1 MKPACQSTRNFK
13 RIETDLC
20 SWRIR
25 NEIRTCGKDLSPDGA
40 TQLINIVMKK
50 IITSSVIIVFSLLVL
65 ASCNSK
71 TSNTPDITASSE
83 TVQVSKE
90 EKESIESKTESIP
103 VGSEVSLE
111 SGFSSELEVSSG
123 SEASSESAVSSEPA
137 SGREEKVHNFII
149 SEGTTLESRFAVPE
163 GYIRTEY
170 PEGSFGSFVRSYPM
184 KPDGSPVLLWT
195 KEPKGNQRDHVAVFD
210 MMVEDELD
218 VQQCADSVMRIY
230 AEYFRA
236 TGQYDRIR
244 FHFVSGFLCDYNS
257 YIQGNRVQVSGDD
270 VVWVQSQPA
279 EDSDS
284 VFNEYMKI
292 VCAYASTLSME
303 SESVSADLQDLQIG
317 DIFLKGG
324 SPGHVVMVADVC
336 ERDGRKAFLLAQGY
350 MPAQEF
356 HIVKNPLHENDPW
369 YYEEEVQY
377 PFRTQAYTFPE
388 GSFRRLQY

>member
-1 MKPACQSTRNFK
+1 
-13 RIETDLC
+13 
-20 SWRIR
+20 
-25 NEIRTCGKDLSPDGA
+25 
-40 TQLINIVMKK
+40 MKK
-50 IITSSVIIVFSLLVL
+50 IVIYVCSIIISVSLLT
-65 ASCNSK
+65 SCDSK
-71 TSNTPDITASSE
+71 LSNTSGTAASSE
-83 TVQVSKE
+83 TAHDSKAE
-90 EKESIESKTESIP
+90 MESTDDKTESFSA
-103 VGSEVSLE
+103 GSVASLKTEASSESEVFSEKEVSLGSDPSSESGFPSESEATE
-111 SGFSSELEVSSG
+111 SGFSSKSEVSPESDVFSKAAVIPQKKVFSYILPEG
-123 SEASSESAVSSEPA
+123 S
-137 SGREEKVHNFII
+137 
-149 SEGTTLESRFAVPE
+149 TLESRFAVPD
-163 GYIRTEY
+163 GYVRTEY
-170 PEGSFGSFVRSYPM
+170 PEGSFGSFVRNYPM

-195 KEPKGNQRDHVAVFD
+195 KEPKGNQRDHAAVFD

-257 YIQGNRVQVSGDD
+257 YIQGKRVKVSGDD
-270 VVWVQSQPA
+270 VVWVESQPA
-279 EDSDS
+279 EDSDN

-303 SESVSADLQDLQIG
+303 SESVSADLHDLQIG

-336 ERDGRKAFLLAQGY
+336 ENDGRKAFLLAQGY

-356 HIVKNPLHENDPW
+356 HVVKNPMHENDPW
-369 YYEEEVQY
+369 YYVDEVRY
-377 PFRTQAYTFPE
+377 PFITQAYTFPK

>member
-1 MKPACQSTRNFK
+1 
-13 RIETDLC
+13 
-20 SWRIR
+20 
-25 NEIRTCGKDLSPDGA
+25 
-40 TQLINIVMKK
+40 MKK

-103 VGSEVSLE
+103 VVSEASLGLEVSSESGFSSESEVSLE
-111 SGFSSELEVSSG
+111 SGASSELDIT
-123 SEASSESAVSSEPA
+123 SESASSAEPA
-137 SGREEKVHNFII
+137 SIPEEKVHSFILP
-149 SEGTTLESRFAVPE
+149 EGNTLESRFAVPE

-195 KEPKGNQRDHVAVFD
+195 KEPKGNQRDHAAVFD

-303 SESVSADLQDLQIG
+303 GESVSADLQDLQIG

-336 ERDGRKAFLLAQGY
+336 EKDGKKAFLLAQGY

-356 HIVKNPLHENDPW
+356 HIIKNPQHENDPW

>member
-1 MKPACQSTRNFK
+1 M
-13 RIETDLC
+13 
-20 SWRIR
+20 
-25 NEIRTCGKDLSPDGA
+25 
-40 TQLINIVMKK
+40 
-50 IITSSVIIVFSLLVL
+50 LVL
-65 ASCNSK
+65 TSCDSK
-71 TSNTPDITASSE
+71 PSTTPGTTAASE
-83 TVQVSKE
+83 TVYSSQVEVGSTE
-90 EKESIESKTESIP
+90 NQTESFSA
-103 VGSEVSLE
+103 GSEASIMTEDSSESEAFSETEVSSE
-111 SGFSSELEVSSG
+111 SGFSSELEISSD
-123 SEASSESAVSSEPA
+123 SEASPESLFDSEAAPSP
-137 SGREEKVHNFII
+137 EEKEHSFIL
-149 SEGTTLESRFAVPE
+149 SEGNTLESRFAVPD

-170 PEGSFGSFVRSYPM
+170 PEGSFGSFVRNYPL
-184 KPDGSPVLLWT
+184 KPDGSPVLLWN
-195 KEPKGNQRDHVAVFD
+195 KEPKGNQRDHAAVFE
-210 MMVEDELD
+210 MTVEDELD

-257 YIQGNRVQVSGDD
+257 YIQGNRVKVSGDD

-279 EDSDS
+279 EDSDR

-303 SESVSADLQDLQIG
+303 SESVSADLHDLRIG

-336 ERDGRKAFLLAQGY
+336 EKDGRKAFLLAQGY

-369 YYEEEVQY
+369 YYEDEVQY
-377 PFRTQAYTFPE
+377 PFKTQAYTFPE

>member
-1 MKPACQSTRNFK
+1 
-13 RIETDLC
+13 
-20 SWRIR
+20 
-25 NEIRTCGKDLSPDGA
+25 
-40 TQLINIVMKK
+40 MKK
-50 IITSSVIIVFSLLVL
+50 IFIYVCSIIISVSLLT
-65 ASCNSK
+65 SCDSK
-71 TSNTPDITASSE
+71 PSNTSGAAVSSETAHDSKAEMESTDDKTESFSAGSEASLKTEASSE
-83 TVQVSKE
+83 
-90 EKESIESKTESIP
+90 
-103 VGSEVSLE
+103 SEATE
-111 SGFSSELEVSSG
+111 SGFSSKSEVSPESDISSKAAPIPENKVFSYILPEG
-123 SEASSESAVSSEPA
+123 S
-137 SGREEKVHNFII
+137 
-149 SEGTTLESRFAVPE
+149 TLESRFAVPE

-170 PEGSFGSFVRSYPM
+170 PEGSFGSFVRNYPM

-195 KEPKGNQRDHVAVFD
+195 KEPKGNQRDHAAVFD

-257 YIQGNRVQVSGDD
+257 YIQGNRVKVSGDD

-279 EDSDS
+279 EDSDN

-303 SESVSADLQDLQIG
+303 SESVSADLHDLQIG

-336 ERDGRKAFLLAQGY
+336 ENGGRKAFLLAQGY

-369 YYEEEVQY
+369 YYEEEVRY
-377 PFRTQAYTFPE
+377 PFITQAYTFPE

>member
-1 MKPACQSTRNFK
+1 
-13 RIETDLC
+13 
-20 SWRIR
+20 
-25 NEIRTCGKDLSPDGA
+25 
-40 TQLINIVMKK
+40 MKK
-50 IITSSVIIVFSLLVL
+50 TIIYVCSIIISLSVLTSCDSKPGNASGTTASLETVH
-65 ASCNSK
+65 NSK
-71 TSNTPDITASSE
+71 AEAEPTENQTGSFPAGSEASSE
-83 TVQVSKE
+83 SGFSSE
-90 EKESIESKTESIP
+90 
-103 VGSEVSLE
+103 SEVSLE
-111 SGFSSELEVSSG
+111 SGASSELDIT
-123 SEASSESAVSSEPA
+123 SESASSSEPA
-137 SGREEKVHNFII
+137 SVREEKVHSFILP
-149 SEGTTLESRFAVPE
+149 EGNTLESRFAVPD

-170 PEGSFGSFVRSYPM
+170 PEGSFGSFVRNYPM

-195 KEPKGNQRDHVAVFD
+195 KEPKGNQRDHAAVFD

-230 AEYFRA
+230 AEYFRT

-336 ERDGRKAFLLAQGY
+336 EKDGRKAFLLAQGY

-369 YYEEEVQY
+369 YYEEEVRY

>member
-1 MKPACQSTRNFK
+1 
-13 RIETDLC
+13 
-20 SWRIR
+20 
-25 NEIRTCGKDLSPDGA
+25 
-40 TQLINIVMKK
+40 MKK
-50 IITSSVIIVFSLLVL
+50 IVIYVCSIIISVSLLT
-65 ASCNSK
+65 SCDSK
-71 TSNTPDITASSE
+71 PSNTSGAAASSE
-83 TVQVSKE
+83 TAHDSKAE
-90 EKESIESKTESIP
+90 MESTDDKTESFSA
-103 VGSEVSLE
+103 GSEASLKTEASSESEATSE
-111 SGFSSELEVSSG
+111 SGFSSK
-123 SEASSESAVSSEPA
+123 SEASPESDVSSKAAVIP
-137 SGREEKVHNFII
+137 EKKVFSYILP
-149 SEGTTLESRFAVPE
+149 EGSTLESRFVVPD
-163 GYIRTEY
+163 GYVRTEY
-170 PEGSFGSFVRSYPM
+170 PEGSFGSFVRNYPM

-195 KEPKGNQRDHVAVFD
+195 KEPKGNQRDHAAVFD

-257 YIQGNRVQVSGDD
+257 YIQGKRVKVSGDD
-270 VVWVQSQPA
+270 VVWVESQPA
-279 EDSDS
+279 EDSDN

-303 SESVSADLQDLQIG
+303 SESVSADLHDLQIG

-336 ERDGRKAFLLAQGY
+336 ENDGRKAFLLAQGY

-356 HIVKNPLHENDPW
+356 HIVKNPMHENDPW
-369 YYEEEVQY
+369 YYEEEVRY
-377 PFRTQAYTFPE
+377 PFITQAYTFPE

>member
-1 MKPACQSTRNFK
+1 
-13 RIETDLC
+13 
-20 SWRIR
+20 
-25 NEIRTCGKDLSPDGA
+25 
-40 TQLINIVMKK
+40 MKK
-50 IITSSVIIVFSLLVL
+50 IVIYVCSIIISLLVL
-65 ASCNSK
+65 TSCAYK
-71 TSNTPDITASSE
+71 PSNTPGATASSE
-83 TVQVSKE
+83 TVDSSLR
-90 EKESIESKTESIP
+90 EKKSADSTTENFP
-103 VGSEVSLE
+103 VESEVPINSESCLGAEASSE
-111 SGFSSELEVSSG
+111 SGFSSESEVSFESGFSSG
-123 SEASSESAVSSEPA
+123 SDVSVESSVSTETASIP
-137 SGREEKVHNFII
+137 EKKVFSYILP
-149 SEGTTLESRFAVPE
+149 EGSTLESRFAVPD
-163 GYIRTEY
+163 GYVRSEY
-170 PEGSFGSFVRSYPM
+170 PEGSFGSFVRNYPM

-195 KEPKGNQRDHVAVFD
+195 KEPKGNQRDHAAVFD

-244 FHFVSGFLCDYNS
+244 FHFVNGFLCDYNS
-257 YIQGNRVQVSGDD
+257 YIQGNRVKVSGDD
-270 VVWVQSQPA
+270 VVWVESQPA
-279 EDSDS
+279 EDSDR
-284 VFNEYMKI
+284 VFNEFMKI

-336 ERDGRKAFLLAQGY
+336 EKDGRKAFLLAQGY

-356 HIVKNPLHENDPW
+356 HIVKNPLHESDPW

-377 PFRTQAYTFPE
+377 PFKTQEYTFPE

>member
-1 MKPACQSTRNFK
+1 
-13 RIETDLC
+13 
-20 SWRIR
+20 
-25 NEIRTCGKDLSPDGA
+25 
-40 TQLINIVMKK
+40 MKK
-50 IITSSVIIVFSLLVL
+50 IIIYVCSIIISISVLTS
-65 ASCNSK
+65 CDSK
-71 TSNTPDITASSE
+71 PSNTPGAAVSSEPAHDSKAETESTENKAESFSAGSEASLMTEASSE
-83 TVQVSKE
+83 SVVSS
-90 EKESIESKTESIP
+90 ESVASS
-103 VGSEVSLE
+103 E
-111 SGFSSELEVSSG
+111 SGFSSESDISTETASIPDKKVSSYILPEG
-123 SEASSESAVSSEPA
+123 S
-137 SGREEKVHNFII
+137 
-149 SEGTTLESRFAVPE
+149 TLESRFAVPE

-170 PEGSFGSFVRSYPM
+170 PEGSFGSFVRNYPM
-184 KPDGSPVLLWT
+184 KPDDSPVLLWT
-195 KEPKGNQRDHVAVFD
+195 KEPKGNQWDHAAVFN
-210 MMVEDELD
+210 MTVEDELD

-257 YIQGNRVQVSGDD
+257 YIQGNRVKVSGDD
-270 VVWVQSQPA
+270 VVWVQSQSA
-279 EDSDS
+279 EDSDQ

-303 SESVSADLQDLQIG
+303 NESVNADLHDLQIG

-336 ERDGRKAFLLAQGY
+336 EKDGRKAFLLAQGY

-356 HIVKNPLHENDPW
+356 HIIKNPLHENDPW
-369 YYEEEVQY
+369 YYEEEVRY

>member
-1 MKPACQSTRNFK
+1 
-13 RIETDLC
+13 
-20 SWRIR
+20 
-25 NEIRTCGKDLSPDGA
+25 
-40 TQLINIVMKK
+40 MKK
-50 IITSSVIIVFSLLVL
+50 IIVSSVIILFSLLVL
-65 ASCNSK
+65 ASCDSK
-71 TSNTPDITASSE
+71 VSNTPGTTASSE
-83 TVQVSKE
+83 TVDSSSR
-90 EKESIESKTESIP
+90 EKTSADSTTENFS
-103 VGSEVSLE
+103 VESEVSINSEPSLGADVSSE
-111 SGFSSELEVSSG
+111 SGFSSETEVSSKSG
-123 SEASSESAVSSEPA
+123 FSSESEASSESGISSESDVSVESSVSTETA
-137 SGREEKVHNFII
+137 SI
-149 SEGTTLESRFAVPE
+149 SEKKVFSYILPEGNTLESRFAVPE

-170 PEGSFGSFVRSYPM
+170 PEGSFGSFVRNYPM

-195 KEPKGNQRDHVAVFD
+195 KEPKGNHKDHAAVFD

-292 VCAYASTLSME
+292 VCAYSSTLSME

-336 ERDGRKAFLLAQGY
+336 EKDGRKAFLLAQGY

>member
-1 MKPACQSTRNFK
+1 MRA
-13 RIETDLC
+13 I
-20 SWRIR
+20 
-25 NEIRTCGKDLSPDGA
+25 
-40 TQLINIVMKK
+40 QLINTVMKK
-50 IITSSVIIVFSLLVL
+50 IVISSVIIVFSLLVL

-71 TSNTPDITASSE
+71 TSNTTDITASSE

-90 EKESIESKTESIP
+90 EKESIESKTESILIETEASINSESSL
-103 VGSEVSLE
+103 GSESSSE
-111 SGFSSELEVSSG
+111 SGFSSESKVSLESG
-123 SEASSESAVSSEPA
+123 VLSDSDISTETASIP
-137 SGREEKVHNFII
+137 EEKVHNFII
-149 SEGTTLESRFAVPE
+149 PEGSTLESRFAVPE

-170 PEGSFGSFVRSYPM
+170 PEGSFGSFVRNYPM

-195 KEPKGNQRDHVAVFD
+195 KEPKGNQRDHAAVFD

-336 ERDGRKAFLLAQGY
+336 EKDGRKAFLLAQGY

-369 YYEEEVQY
+369 YYEEEVRY

>member
-1 MKPACQSTRNFK
+1 MRA
-13 RIETDLC
+13 I
-20 SWRIR
+20 
-25 NEIRTCGKDLSPDGA
+25 
-40 TQLINIVMKK
+40 QLINTVMKK
-50 IITSSVIIVFSLLVL
+50 IVISSVIIVFSLLVL

-71 TSNTPDITASSE
+71 TSNTTDITASSE

-103 VGSEVSLE
+103 VESEVSLE

-149 SEGTTLESRFAVPE
+149 PEGTTLESRFAVPE

-170 PEGSFGSFVRSYPM
+170 PEGSFGSFVRNYPM

-195 KEPKGNQRDHVAVFD
+195 KEPKGNQRDHAAVFD

-336 ERDGRKAFLLAQGY
+336 EKDGRKAFLLAQGY

-369 YYEEEVQY
+369 YYEEEVRY